1 MHKLLL
7 KFWRYRLEL
16 KLSKISDKEKI
27 ELLSNKLI
35 KELNMNV
42 DPKCELVQLW
52 VHDKKKIEIES
63 SHDERPYMFK
73 GKYTGR

>member
-7 KFWRYRLEL
+7 KFWGYRLEV
-16 KLSKISDKEKI
+16 KLNKISDKEKV

-35 KELNMNV
+35 EELNMNV
-42 DPKCELVQLW
+42 DPQCELIQLW
-52 VHDKKKIEIES
+52 VHDKKIIEIES
-63 SHDERPYMFK
+63 SRDERPYMFK